1 MVTKHAQENVRKY
14 KNLVSESAAD
24 DFVALVNKAMRGS
37 SSVAVVVEIAPTA
50 NNYRDDWK
58 MNDRLVGIVRGGDL
72 VTVMLSRE
80 EQINVGHLRTSQIWV
95 AA

>member
-1 MVTKHAQENVRKY
+1 MVTKHAQENIGKY
-14 KNLVSESAAD
+14 KNLVSKQAAAGW
-24 DFVALVNKAMRGS
+24 VTLVRKAMNSS

-50 NNYRDDWK
+50 NDYRDDWK
-58 MNDRLVGIVRGGDL
+58 ANDRLVGIIRGGDL

-80 EQINVGHLRTSQIWV
+80 EQINKGHLRTSQIWV